1 MFEER
6 AHKNILTL
14 SRAKLKLGLGA
25 SFFILGMGLYL
36 ILISEYVSVS
46 AGLIVL
52 FNFFPVYLATKLVK
66 SFVLRGLVG
75 IAFFTQMIS
84 VPLFV
89 INRDDYRT
97 TGWNAVKDFAFTF
110 AEFVPIYSELAFF
123 LVVVVCSVG
132 LFINIFRFPKL
143 RRIQS
148 PGGSDSGRTATT
160 KAGYYLLLL
169 ILSLILITPL
179 NLWMF
184 SNGISL
190 VGVEPP
196 RLPFRLSGIL
206 HYFTSLVVP
215 VVLASI
221 YTKTSRSYTPAALL
235 MLYAFVLGAT
245 QVSRS
250 ALLFVML
257 PILYCAVVDRKYVLL
272 SISAIFSLAAVQ
284 LVTLLRNVVYVVT
297 MGKAGA
303 GSEDGLMMILGK
315 MVNEGLDNFS
325 IADTF
330 TLIVDRIEGAQQI
343 VLASKFNAD
352 AIGGVAAAFKWF
364 NFNPWNVFDAD
375 TYHLE
380 LIGITLPEGFVSGGG
395 GLLSK
400 ALLVTHS
407 QPLFIAAFAINV
419 AAYILVGEWIARSIC
434 LKYAVPAYYYIV
446 GGLYV
451 LFFYIGSGSLVFFG
465 VLSFLVLIA
474 LMPKM
479 TIRGFGGKKRIER
492 HSPDRVSH
500 T

>member
-1 MFEER
+1 MLEER
-6 AHKNILTL
+6 AHKNTLTL
-14 SRAKLKLGLGA
+14 SGAKLKLGLA
-25 SFFILGMGLYL
+25 TSFFTLGIGLYL
-36 ILISEYVSVS
+36 FLIDEYVAVS
-46 AGLIVL
+46 AGLFVL
-52 FNFFPVYLATKLVK
+52 LTFSPVYLATKLVK
-66 SFVLRGLVG
+66 SFVLRGLIG
-75 IAFFTQMIS
+75 IAFVTQMIS

-89 INRDDYRT
+89 IRRDNYTT

-110 AEFVPIYSELAFF
+110 AEIFNIYSELAFF
-123 LVVVVCSVG
+123 LVVVVCIVG
-132 LFINIFRFPKL
+132 LFINIFKFQKIRS
-143 RRIQS
+143 RQS
-148 PGGSDSGRTATT
+148 SGGSASRRTATT
-160 KAGYYLLLL
+160 KAGYYLMLL
-169 ILSLILITPL
+169 IISLILITPL
-179 NLWMF
+179 NMWMF

-196 RLPFRLSGIL
+196 QLPFRLSGIL

-215 VVLASI
+215 VVLAAI
-221 YTKTSRSYTPAALL
+221 YTETSRSYTPAVLL

-272 SISAIFSLAAVQ
+272 SISAIFALIAVQ
-284 LVTLLRNVVYVVT
+284 LVTLLRNVVYALT
-297 MGKAGA
+297 MGKVGA
-303 GSEDGLMMILGK
+303 DSEDGLMMTLDK
-315 MVNEGLDNFS
+315 MVNEGFDGFS

-364 NFNPWNVFDAD
+364 NFNPWNVFDAN

-400 ALLVTHS
+400 ALLVTQS

-451 LFFYIGSGSLVFFG
+451 LFFYIGSGSFVFFG

-479 TIRGFGGKKRIER
+479 SVRGFSGKKKLSR
-492 HSPDRVSH
+492 HSSDLVSH
-500 T
+500 S